1 MSNNRR
7 NNDSRAG
14 LDMYINLYEQNSRQI
29 ERLIDLQQE
38 ILNDMRRSGNDIP
51 SRRNFNTNTNA
62 RTGTYFDET
71 TGRLYI
77 NGIPYHIDYY
87 IPRNLQRVNIND
99 TLWHNFENLYSN
111 AIVRP
116 TNRQILDG
124 TRNII
129 FSQIQEPLNT
139 RCPISLE
146 PFDANNEVTQ
156 ILGCGH
162 VFHPTN
168 LSSWFERNVRC
179 PVCRFDI
186 REQPERNTS
195 EESKDETIL
204 EEPPERN
211 TIPTT
216 DMSNNVLMN
225 DLTNLTE
232 TILNQFLNPIN
243 NPSVSLNN
251 ENSRISYDASR
262 NEIVF
267 QGFY

>member
-1 MSNNRR
+1 MSNN
-7 NNDSRAG
+7 NNSRTS
-14 LDMYINLYEQNSRQI
+14 LDIYLNLYNQNSHQI
-29 ERLIDLQQE
+29 ERLLDLQQE
-38 ILNDMRRSGNDIP
+38 LLINIRRSENDQ
-51 SRRNFNTNTNA
+51 NANANTNTNTNN
-62 RTGTYFDET
+62 RSGTYYDEV

-77 NGIPYHIDYY
+77 NGIPYRLDHY
-87 IPRNLQRVNIND
+87 IPRNSQRININD

-116 TNRQILDG
+116 TNRQVLDG
-124 TRNII
+124 TRNMI

-162 VFHPTN
+162 VFNPTN
-168 LSSWFERNVRC
+168 LLSWFERNVRC

-186 REQPERNTS
+186 REQLERNTTEDS
-195 EESKDETIL
+195 TDEPIL
-204 EEPPERN
+204 GEPPERN
-211 TIPTT
+211 SIPTT

-232 TILNQFLNPIN
+232 TILNRFLNPIN

-251 ENSRISYDASR
+251 ENSRVSYDASR

>member
-1 MSNNRR
+1 MSNNNTRT
-7 NNDSRAG
+7 S
-14 LDMYINLYEQNSRQI
+14 LDIYLNLYNQNSRQI
-29 ERLIDLQQE
+29 ERLLDLQQE
-38 ILNDMRRSGNDIP
+38 ILSDVRRFANDQNRS
-51 SRRNFNTNTNA
+51 TNTT
-62 RTGTYFDET
+62 TGTYYDEA

-77 NGIPYHIDYY
+77 NGIPYRLDYY
-87 IPRNLQRVNIND
+87 IPRNIPRTNIGE
-99 TLWHNFENLYSN
+99 TLWNNFENLYSN
-111 AIVRP
+111 TIVRP

-124 TRNII
+124 TRNVI
-129 FSQIQEPLNT
+129 FSQIQEPLNA

-146 PFDANNEVTQ
+146 PFDTNNEVTQ

-162 VFHPTN
+162 IFHSVN

-186 REQPERNTS
+186 RNEVERNTP
-195 EESKDETIL
+195 EESKEEDIL
-204 EEPPERN
+204 EENQEPPQRN
-211 TIPTT
+211 SIPPT
-216 DMSNNVLMN
+216 DMSNNLFMN

-232 TILNQFLNPIN
+232 TILTRFLNP
-243 NPSVSLNN
+243 SATLNN

>member
-1 MSNNRR
+1 MFNSRR
-7 NNDSRAG
+7 NNDRRSG
-14 LDMYINLYEQNSRQI
+14 LDRYISLYDQNSRQI

-38 ILNDMRRSGNDIP
+38 ILNDIRGSTNDQH
-51 SRRNFNTNTNA
+51 RNTHTNDTRA
-62 RTGTYFDET
+62 RTYYDEA

-77 NGIPYHIDYY
+77 NGIPYRLDYY
-87 IPRNLQRVNIND
+87 MPRRTNISD
-99 TLWHNFENLYSN
+99 PLWQNFENLYSN
-111 AIVRP
+111 VVVRP

-146 PFDANNEVTQ
+146 QFDGNNEVTQ

-162 VFHPTN
+162 IFHPVN

-186 REQPERNTS
+186 RNQPERTTN
-195 EESKDETIL
+195 EEEETKDNQ
-204 EEPPERN
+204 EPVERN
-211 TIPTT
+211 SIPAT
-216 DMSNNVLMN
+216 DMSNNVFIN

-232 TILNQFLNPIN
+232 TILTRFLNP
-243 NPSVSLNN
+243 SLTLNN
-251 ENSRISYDASR
+251 ENSRISYDASM

-267 QGFY
+267 QGFYQ

>member
-1 MSNNRR
+1 MFNNRR
-7 NNDSRAG
+7 NNDRRGGG
-14 LDMYINLYEQNSRQI
+14 LDRYMSLYDQNSRQI
-29 ERLIDLQQE
+29 ERLIDLQRE
-38 ILNDMRRSGNDIP
+38 ILNDMRGLTNDQH
-51 SRRNFNTNTNA
+51 RNTNINNTTA
-62 RTGTYFDET
+62 RTYYDEA

-77 NGIPYHIDYY
+77 NGIPYRLDYY
-87 IPRNLQRVNIND
+87 IPRTNIND
-99 TLWHNFENLYSN
+99 TLWQNFENLYSN
-111 AIVRP
+111 VVTRP

-124 TRNII
+124 TRNVI

-146 PFDANNEVTQ
+146 QFDGNNEVTQ

-162 VFHPTN
+162 IFHPAN

-186 REQPERNTS
+186 RNQSERTRN
-195 EESKDETIL
+195 EESKEEDVL
-204 EEPPERN
+204 EENQEPPQRN
-211 TIPTT
+211 SIPPT
-216 DMSNNVLMN
+216 DMSNNLFMN

-232 TILNQFLNPIN
+232 TILTRFLNP
-243 NPSVSLNN
+243 SATLNN

-267 QGFY
+267 QGFYQ